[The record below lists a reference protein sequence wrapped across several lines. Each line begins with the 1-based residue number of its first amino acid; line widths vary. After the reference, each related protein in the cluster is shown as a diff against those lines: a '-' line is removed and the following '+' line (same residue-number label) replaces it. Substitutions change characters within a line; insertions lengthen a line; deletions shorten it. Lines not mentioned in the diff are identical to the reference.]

1 LLTFHVAPESAVRSK
16 LARSEIFSLVADL
29 LLMPQL
35 ALISLLRG
43 E

>member
-1 LLTFHVAPESAVRSK
+1 VRSK
-16 LARSEIFSLVADL
+16 LARSEMFSLVAVQ